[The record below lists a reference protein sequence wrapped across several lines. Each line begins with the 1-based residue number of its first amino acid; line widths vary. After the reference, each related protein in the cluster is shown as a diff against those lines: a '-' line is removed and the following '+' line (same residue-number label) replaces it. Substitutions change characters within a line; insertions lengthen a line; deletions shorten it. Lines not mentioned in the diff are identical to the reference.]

1 MSTRGRVGWPGHKGY
16 HIKVRL
22 IRAGWTAVSLHTLHS
37 GVCRT
42 STRIESESQS
52 HDKASA
58 AECVYVLCLSLI
70 TVVRYPA
77 VLERSTI
84 EAAKQNGYFLAVVSC
99 YLINKNVVNNQ
110 SGRRGRLREEAKSI
124 HSECEEN

>member
-1 MSTRGRVGWPGHKGY
+1 MVECVGR
-16 HIKVRL
+16 RRESNRNL
-22 IRAGWTAVSLHTLHS
+22 NLTIRHQQLN
-37 GVCRT
+37 
-42 STRIESESQS
+42 
-52 HDKASA
+52 
-58 AECVYVLCLSLI
+58 VYVLRLSLI